1 MKVGNWTLVSDDGV
15 GTRVWEAPYDDHMT
29 IVKTEYYATEEFFGA
44 NSEEYK
50 DSEGQKFGDFRK
62 VASIPMHIWA
72 RKLAEAQRNGDQKY
86 IKKFLNDYDNRCY
99 RTFKGKI

>member
-1 MKVGNWTLVSDDGV
+1 MSDWVLISDDGV
-15 GTRVWEAPYDDHMT
+15 GIRVWEKPYDEHRT

-44 NSEEYK
+44 NNEEYK
-50 DSEGQKFGDFRK
+50 ESVGQKFGDFRK

-72 RKLAEAQRNGDQKY
+72 RQLAEAQRNGDNAY

-99 RTFKGKI
+99 RTFRGKI